1 MIACKRFSNVGVQ
14 LPNKMIYGDSG
25 RYLMFIASAV
35 RCVRYWLRITNISD
49 DRSPKE
55 AYITCCCICT
65 NFFFFFFRVRPMR
78 NSEEIHRDWRSYTG
92 QRLLLFHTL
101 YQFMTKCLFV
111 NCPLFLYRY
120 LQRKNEIVTSQS
132 ST

>member
-1 MIACKRFSNVGVQ
+1 MFACKRFSNVGVQ

-55 AYITCCCICT
+55 AYYMLLHLHD
-65 NFFFFFFRVRPMR
+65 FFFFFFRVRPML
-78 NSEEIHRDWRSYTG
+78 NSEEINRDWRSYTG

-111 NCPLFLYRY
+111 NCPLFFVQIFAKEKRDC
-120 LQRKNEIVTSQS
+120 NVTK
-132 ST
+132 